1 MKIAVVTPWYPNPTR
16 PTEGVF
22 VRNEVAALAA
32 AGVKVFVV
40 HLHREL
46 PAGQVE
52 GVKRQPPEV
61 AGAED
66 GVPIVRVGMHPAYP
80 LSVRRAAKPLVK
92 LLKQADVVHSHAI
105 SVLPVMWLAQKQL
118 GQSEGTKAVGDRTT
132 LAESQVGERLSG
144 SNQLGMK
151 LSGVNS
157 FGVKPWVHSEHWSAL
172 ANPQTAS
179 PWLRLARPAFGY
191 LLKYPQIVVTES
203 KRLQAAVLPFR
214 AGRADAKRAGKRSC
228 AMLPFRMGRSQAQMH
243 SNFIQPTLDGSLEA
257 AASTTDSAVNSNAA
271 PAAPSYGAASST
283 DSNASTRIVPCIVPT
298 PEALVERP
306 YHGDRQLRL
315 ASTGGVIDRKNP
327 LLCVQIVVELK
338 RFGVDASLR
347 WSGVGPQMEECRR
360 LAAEL
365 GADCQF
371 LGSRTPTQVQ
381 AEIAACDIFLAP
393 TKGDNFFVAAA
404 EALVNGRPLC
414 ASPYGGH
421 VEYADPR
428 YSEIV
433 EEQTPAAY
441 AQALLRLRDKTRG
454 VSAREISQSVA
465 SRFAPQ
471 EVARQL
477 LDLYREVS

>member
-1 MKIAVVTPWYPNPTR
+1 MKITVVTPWYPNPTR

-32 AGVKVFVV
+32 AGVEVFVV

-66 GVPIVRVGMHPAYP
+66 GVPIVRVGMHPAHP
-80 LSVRRAAKPLVK
+80 LSVERAAKPLVK
-92 LLKQADVVHSHAI
+92 LLEQADVVHSHAI
-105 SVLPVMWLAQKQL
+105 SVLPVMWLAQKRL
-118 GQSEGTKAVGDRTT
+118 RQSERSQAAASRTA
-132 LAESQVGERLSG
+132 LSENQVGENSSGANLSDA
-144 SNQLGMK
+144 SQPGMK
-151 LSGVNS
+151 LSSANP
-157 FGVKPWVHSEHWSAL
+157 FGVKPWIHSEHWSAL

-203 KRLQAAVLPFR
+203 QRLRAAVLPFR
-214 AGRADAKRAGKRSC
+214 AGRI
-228 AMLPFRMGRSQAQMH
+228 QAEAH
-243 SNFIQPTLDGSLEA
+243 SNAIQITPDISPDATSSTA
-257 AASTTDSAVNSNAA
+257 ASAVNSDTVPGDDAVIFA
-271 PAAPSYGAASST
+271 DA
-283 DSNASTRIVPCIVPT
+283 DASTRIVPCIVPT
-298 PEALVERP
+298 PEPLVERP
-306 YHGDRQLRL
+306 LHGENQLRL

-327 LLCVQIVVELK
+327 LLCVQIVAELN
-338 RFGVDASLR
+338 RLGFDASLR
-347 WSGVGPQMEECRR
+347 WSGAGPQMEECQR

-365 GADCQF
+365 GVDCQF

-421 VEYADPR
+421 VEYADPH

-433 EEQTPAAY
+433 AEQTPSAY

-477 LDLYREVS
+477 LELYREVS